1 LVKVPLREL
10 YKGTPDRE
18 ILHART
24 HALDSHIVAQ
34 HDLGEEHI
42 VSKVDRLLAQ
52 LLALGENLSELADAL
67 GIEKSAKDLIGFT
80 RSEVKDNGW
89 LHYPQLEKLAQ
100 VAPIAMTQ
108 QAFLARCKSIH
119 ELWQKLPN
127 GFLKQILQV
136 AGVPRA
142 KIADRASLKLLQ
154 TLRNILQHLDADEEA
169 VDAFKN
175 DQLPEYWDDRN
186 AGVAMLFVANDLRI
200 ADAHD
205 SVGESLQK
213 LQDQGFDIAS
223 LHQGYGRALDFV
235 LDGVI
240 NSFDAINAPL
250 RRILSRV

>member
-1 LVKVPLREL
+1 
-10 YKGTPDRE
+10 
-18 ILHART
+18 
-24 HALDSHIVAQ
+24 
-34 HDLGEEHI
+34 
-42 VSKVDRLLAQ
+42 
-52 LLALGENLSELADAL
+52 
-67 GIEKSAKDLIGFT
+67 
-80 RSEVKDNGW
+80 
-89 LHYPQLEKLAQ
+89 
-100 VAPIAMTQ
+100 MTQ

-154 TLRNILQHLDADEEA
+154 TLLNVLQHLDEDEET

-175 DQLPEYWDDRN
+175 HQVPEHWDDRN
-186 AGVAMLFVANDLRI
+186 AELAMLFTVNDLRV

-223 LHQGYGRALDFV
+223 LHQGYGRALDLV

-250 RRILSRV
+250 RRILSRA